1 MSSHAIDTG
10 LLLLRIVAGLTM
22 FLHGWQKVFAGGKLA
37 GTGRWFDSIGM
48 RPGRVQA
55 RAAAATEIAAGLAF
69 AFGLFTA
76 ISGAAFVALMLV
88 AGYVVHRHRGFFIV
102 NSGWE
107 YNLVLAAI
115 GVAVAITGP
124 GRYSLDAVLRFD
136 AAQAGFVGLV
146 VALGGGLLAGVVH
159 LAVSYRPAD
168 GNAASGSPAH
178 DRKEQPA

>member
-22 FLHGWQKVFAGGKLA
+22 FLHGWQKVFAGGKIA

-48 RPGRVQA
+48 RYGRLQA
-55 RAAAATEIAAGLAF
+55 RVAAGTEIVAGLTF

-76 ISGAAFVALMLV
+76 LSGAAFVALMLV
-88 AGYVVHRHRGFFIV
+88 AGYLVHRHSGFFIV

-115 GVAVAITGP
+115 GVAVATTGP
-124 GRYSLDAVLRFD
+124 GRYSLDAVLRSGAVQD
-136 AAQAGFVGLV
+136 GFVGLV
-146 VALGGGLLAGVVH
+146 VALGVGLLAGVGH

-168 GNAASGSPAH
+168 VNTTTGSRA
-178 DRKEQPA
+178 R